1 MQLST
6 PTAKTHTDMKD
17 IRTFTLT
24 TLLLSTCALAGWA
37 QSYKTAGGIR
47 IDNGLNLTLKQHIA
61 NGWAA
66 EGILHTSIGSRDLG
80 ATLLAEKHHR
90 ILFRGINIY
99 YGAGAHYYWQNEPLR
114 QEAPYAENVYGASF
128 IGGAEVSLGRIN
140 VSIDWKPELH
150 LNGGGFD
157 WNGSAISVRYVLAKR
172 ERRTARDWKVWDDL
186 GLKNQDHKKARR
198 TSKDQRLSKWF

>member
-1 MQLST
+1 
-6 PTAKTHTDMKD
+6 MKH
-17 IRTFTLT
+17 IRIF
-24 TLLLSTCALAGWA
+24 ALMIFVAASAPIAQG

-61 NGWAA
+61 DGWAA

-90 ILFRGINIY
+90 ILFRGLNIY

-114 QEAPYAENVYGASF
+114 QDAPYAENIYGASF

-157 WNGSAISVRYVLAKR
+157 WNGSAISVRYILAKR
-172 ERRTARDWKVWDDL
+172 ERRTVRDWKVWDDL
-186 GLKNQDHKKARR
+186 GMRKQDTKKSRR
-198 TSKDQRLSKWF
+198 NSRDQRSSKWF

>member
-1 MQLST
+1 MNRTRILGLILFL
-6 PTAKTHTDMKD
+6 AAHT
-17 IRTFTLT
+17 FA
-24 TLLLSTCALAGWA
+24 SQA

-47 IDNGLNLTLKQHIA
+47 MDNGLNLTLKQHIA

-66 EGILHTSIGSRDLG
+66 EGVLHTSIGSRDLG

-114 QEAPYAENVYGASF
+114 QDAPYAEDIYGASF
-128 IGGAEVSLGRIN
+128 IGGAEISLGRIN

-150 LNGGGFD
+150 LNGGGGFD

-172 ERRTARDWKVWDDL
+172 ERRTLRNWKVWDDL
-186 GLKNQDHKKARR
+186 GLNGRERQKSRR
-198 TSKDQRLSKWF
+198 PSKRS